1 MGLMDFDLEGA
12 FNDPQRAGLLNA
24 AAQMF
29 AASGPSRMPT
39 SFGQVLGNGLLG
51 YQKSLDDHE
60 KRASEKAYREAMTA
74 QAKIGMQAKLMEM
87 DKAKRDAAF
96 IERLLGGQGAAP
108 ATPAPVGAGMPD
120 AGSAPSG
127 GAFAAPGGM
136 QGGTPMPQA
145 APGGGFLGNATPD
158 QIAALKLMGKDVSE
172 LYKLAKTGTQLQ
184 PGTWREDLST
194 GQREYITDPTKGLA
208 IVNGRVVALPGFSE
222 ANASIKGAEAGATA
236 AAQMPYN
243 VATDAAKQRTAAG
256 LDMVQVPMQDGSMR
270 MMPRLAAAGVLSGPG
285 GAFGP
290 GQGGAP
296 GPGAPGL
303 GVSQSP
309 ADKTYGDE
317 TAKASAE
324 QYKAIQNAGMQAPG
338 RIAKL
343 QQLGA
348 LLDGHDGGKL
358 SPTGLQ
364 IAQMANSLGIKIDSK
379 LANKEAAQAL
389 TNELALSLRDPSNG
403 GGMPGAMSD
412 ADRQFLVASVP
423 GLSQSAQGRKAMVQM
438 QVALTQRNADVAGMA
453 RQWQQRYG
461 RLDAVNP
468 NTGLSFHDNLQRWA
482 QARPLFG
489 GMQQPQQQAAPDGRT
504 GSW

>member
-39 SFGQVLGNGLLG
+39 SFGQVMGQGLLG
-51 YQKSLDDHE
+51 YQQSLDQHE
-60 KRASEKAYREAMTA
+60 KRATEKAYREAMTA

-127 GAFAAPGGM
+127 G
-136 QGGTPMPQA
+136 
-145 APGGGFLGNATPD
+145 GFLGSATPD

-208 IVNGRVVALPGFSE
+208 IVNGRVVPLPGFSE
-222 ANASIKGAEAGATA
+222 ANAGIKGAEAGATA
-236 AAQMPYN
+236 AAQMPYS

-270 MMPRLAAAGVLSGPG
+270 MMPRLAAAGALSGPG

-290 GQGGAP
+290 GQGGVP

-324 QYKAIQNAGMQAPG
+324 QYKTIQNAGMQAPG

-364 IAQMANSLGIKIDSK
+364 IAQTANSLGIKIDSK

-423 GLSQSAQGRKAMVQM
+423 GLSQSGQGRKAMVQM